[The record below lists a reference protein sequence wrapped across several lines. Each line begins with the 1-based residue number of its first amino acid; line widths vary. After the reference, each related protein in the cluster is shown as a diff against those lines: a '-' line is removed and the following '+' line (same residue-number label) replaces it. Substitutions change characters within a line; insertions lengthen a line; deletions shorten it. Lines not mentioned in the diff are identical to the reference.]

1 MLIVIM
7 VFAMYSL
14 GYDVSTSP
22 HIYKFFLLKVKISI
36 VFIHTFH
43 KWYTGGP
50 PLNGKMGAGK
60 TLNSLRGNLNKNCT
74 TGNCIVKKWKEALRL
89 RNRKYIRDL
98 AQILCITL
106 DIFEFLEPVGPNATA
121 KKHLS

>member
-7 VFAMYSL
+7 VFAMPKYSL

-43 KWYTGGP
+43 KCYTGGP

-60 TLNSLRGNLNKNCT
+60 TLNSLRGNLNKNRT
-74 TGNCIVKKWKEALRL
+74 TGNCVLKKIKFQNSLVEKSVLQE
-89 RNRKYIRDL
+89 DL
-98 AQILCITL
+98 LYR
-106 DIFEFLEPVGPNATA
+106 
-121 KKHLS
+121 